1 MDEKHCLCSTTR
13 AVAMADIERCRKR
26 EERIGAISN
35 GRESELSSVVCLE
48 FCCGNKMGKK

>member
-13 AVAMADIERCRKR
+13 AVAMADIEHCRKR